1 MATGTTKFFS
11 SSLKFITAIRY
22 HRDMLRSLNSMT
34 YIFDENWN
42 PDNSTKATFPV
53 AFFHVKSCHEI
64 MSSEISQKQML
75 FYNSA
80 SAETKSDPLASG
92 GLLNVVADNI
102 VIKPKIYRLDVV
114 IPFHNLTLLDQS
126 FVYNTHTSQVVTEVL
141 LGGKAESATQY
152 IGAFSTLSTPYT
164 EFIKDLLRML
174 INQNYSSFDL
184 NDWVTSTTQQPDF
197 NKQSLEM
204 MWRLRRIVKMKMWNS
219 WDYKYVAI
227 VDMDI
232 AKEGTEDGVYEAT
245 MTLQELP
252 IVCMYNKDK
261 AGGSASVMKNDLLK
275 MQGNLA
281 IKALNVAGGEAS
293 FWSLGVKK

>member
-1 MATGTTKFFS
+1 MATETTKFFS

-22 HRDMLRSLNSMT
+22 PRDMLRSLNSMT

-102 VIKPKIYRLDVV
+102 VIKPKIYKLDVV

-126 FVYNTHTSQVVTEVL
+126 FVYNTHTSQVVTEAL
-141 LGGKAESATQY
+141 LSGKANSATQ
-152 IGAFSTLSTPYT
+152 IISAFSTLSAPYT
-164 EFIKDLLRML
+164 DFIKGLLRML
-174 INQNYSSFDL
+174 INQNYSSLDL
-184 NDWVTSTTQQPDF
+184 NDWITSTTQQPDF

-232 AKEGTEDGVYEAT
+232 TKEGTEDGVYEAT

-261 AGGSASVMKNDLLK
+261 ADGTPSVMKNDLLK
-275 MQGNLA
+275 MQGELV
-281 IKALNVAGGEAS
+281 KKMLNVAGGEES

>member
-1 MATGTTKFFS
+1 MEKA
-11 SSLKFITAIRY
+11 SLKFITAIRY
-22 HRDMLRSLNSMT
+22 HRDILRSLNSMT

-53 AFFHVKSCHEI
+53 AFFHVKSCHEV

-102 VIKPKIYRLDVV
+102 VIKPKIYKLDVV

-126 FVYNTHTSQVVTEVL
+126 FVYNTHTNLAITEAL
-141 LGGKAESATQY
+141 LGQANEATQY
-152 IGAFSTLSTPYT
+152 IGAYSTLSAPYAD
-164 EFIKDLLRML
+164 FIKGLLRML

-184 NDWVTSTTQQPDF
+184 NDWISSTTQQPDF

-232 AKEGTEDGVYEAT
+232 TKEGTEDGVYEAT

-261 AGGSASVMKNDLLK
+261 ANGSPSVMKNDFLK

-281 IKALNVAGGEAS
+281 IKALNVAGGEQS
-293 FWSLGVKK
+293 LSSLGVQK